1 MLLVEDEALRLTDL
15 ESLWKTLHDIE
26 ILELKEDDTLS
37 EIVLD
42 DKILGVT
49 EDA

>member
-15 ESLWKTLHDIE
+15 EALWKTLDGNE
-26 ILELKEDDTLS
+26 ILEFKKHNTLS
-37 EIVLD
+37 EIVVD
-42 DKILGVT
+42 DETLGVT